1 MSASTKIRWRRYL
14 NELRHTHEEVEFI
27 REIAKASANEF
38 QKYYEEYCG
47 RHEIDLNNLNKTH
60 SARIEEAYSNRPTEE
75 KPQQHGESQI
85 VLHEGDTSEDESEQY
100 SSDPKEEYKMTKDE
114 QEIHDTFNKVFRK
127 LAMILHPDKI
137 SKDVEQKEREEKL
150 SMFKEAKLALE
161 KRKYFVLLDLALKF
175 DITPP
180 RNYQQQIRWM
190 KKEIDRM
197 EEQIRKERATYN
209 YSFSECET
217 DDERDALIKNFM
229 TQLFGPQ
236 IFSN

>member
-1 MSASTKIRWRRYL
+1 MG
-14 NELRHTHEEVEFI
+14 
-27 REIAKASANEF
+27 IAGNS
-38 QKYYEEYCG
+38 G
-47 RHEIDLNNLNKTH
+47 
-60 SARIEEAYSNRPTEE
+60 
-75 KPQQHGESQI
+75 QI
-85 VLHEGDTSEDESEQY
+85 ALHDGPDDEDESEQHTAG
-100 SSDPKEEYKMTKDE
+100 KEEEYKMTKDE

-137 SKDVEQKEREEKL
+137 SKEVEQKEREEKL

-209 YSFSECET
+209 Y
-217 DDERDALIKNFM
+217 
-229 TQLFGPQ
+229 
-236 IFSN
+236 

>member
-1 MSASTKIRWRRYL
+1 
-14 NELRHTHEEVEFI
+14 
-27 REIAKASANEF
+27 
-38 QKYYEEYCG
+38 
-47 RHEIDLNNLNKTH
+47 
-60 SARIEEAYSNRPTEE
+60 
-75 KPQQHGESQI
+75 
-85 VLHEGDTSEDESEQY
+85 
-100 SSDPKEEYKMTKDE
+100 
-114 QEIHDTFNKVFRK
+114 
-127 LAMILHPDKI
+127 MILHPDKI

>member
-14 NELRHTHEEVEFI
+14 NELRHAHEEIEFI
-27 REIAKASANEF
+27 REITKATANEF
-38 QKYYEEYCG
+38 QIYYEEYCG
-47 RHEIDLNNLNKTH
+47 RHELDLNNLNKTH
-60 SARIEEAYSNRPTEE
+60 SAKIEKAYGERS
-75 KPQQHGESQI
+75 PQEMNIDGNSGQI
-85 VLHEGDTSEDESEQY
+85 ALHEGAADEDGREQY
-100 SSDPKEEYKMTKDE
+100 TAAPEEEYKMTKDE

-197 EEQIRKERATYN
+197 EEQISKERATYN
-209 YSFSECET
+209 YSFSECDT
-217 DDERDALIKNFM
+217 DDEKDALIKSFM